1 MTLSGSQASEDHG
14 YPGESGD
21 YRWKPKAENGEIIA
35 DSAEGYRRKRCDTK
49 GEEGCSNAELV
60 IED

>member
-1 MTLSGSQASEDHG
+1 MTLSGSQTSEDHG

-35 DSAEGYRRKRCDTK
+35 DSAEGYRRKRYATPRAK
-49 GEEGCSNAELV
+49 KVAPMPSS
-60 IED
+60 

>member
-14 YPGESGD
+14 YPGESDD

-35 DSAEGYRRKRCDTK
+35 DSAEGYRRKRYATLRAK
-49 GEEGCSNAELV
+49 KVAPMPSS
-60 IED
+60 

>member
-35 DSAEGYRRKRCDTK
+35 DSAEGYRRKRYATLRAK
-49 GEEGCSNAELV
+49 KVAPMPSS
-60 IED
+60 